1 MSPPQIGIVAI
12 LSALLALS
20 AACGGGGS
28 GQSITVFAAAS
39 LAEAFDEIAQEF
51 ELKNPGVSVKLNLA
65 GSQRLR
71 SQLELGAKADVFASA
86 NNAQMDLAVA
96 ADLIAGTPAAFAT
109 SSLAVITSGDADG
122 GPVQTLEDLAEPG
135 VSVVLAHPSVP
146 AGAYARQLLENLSAD
161 DSRFGGDF
169 GLRVLENVVSEETNV
184 RNVEQKVVLGEVD
197 AGIVYRP
204 GAEQAA
210 ALAALDHGGIKL
222 VPVPAEYNVHATYP
236 IAVLQEAERPDVAA
250 SFVAFV
256 LAPQGQA
263 ILSRHGFGPRDG

>member
-1 MSPPQIGIVAI
+1 MGIVAI
-12 LSALLALS
+12 FSAVLALL
-20 AACGGGGS
+20 AACGGGG
-28 GQSITVFAAAS
+28 GESITVYAAAS
-39 LAEAFDEIAQEF
+39 LAEAFDEMAQEF
-51 ELKNPGVSVKLNLA
+51 ELKTPGVSVKLNLA

-86 NNAQMDLAVA
+86 NQVQMDLAVA
-96 ADLIAGTPAAFAT
+96 AGLVADPIDKAPADFAT
-109 SSLAVITSGDADG
+109 SSLAVITSGEA
-122 GPVQTLEDLAEPG
+122 VETLEDLAEPG

-161 DSRFGGDF
+161 SSRFGGDF

-204 GAEQAA
+204 GAEMAA
-210 ALAALDHGGIKL
+210 ASAALGRGGIKL
-222 VPVPAEYNVHATYP
+222 VPVPPEYNVHATYP

-256 LAPQGQA
+256 LSAQGQA
-263 ILSRHGFGPRDG
+263 ILSKHGFGPPDG